1 LGVGS
6 VAWLHRFYHTG
17 RPFLLLPGHS
27 RRRLFRHIKVKS
39 TLVSL
44 DGVFES
50 PHVWANEYFDRDAEE
65 FALELLSGV
74 DAMLMGRRTY
84 EFFEQAFPSFRR
96 ESRARRTSDVGR

>member
-1 LGVGS
+1 M
-6 VAWLHRFYHTG
+6 
-17 RPFLLLPGHS
+17 
-27 RRRLFRHIKVKS
+27 RRMIKS

-50 PHVWANEYFDRDAEE
+50 PHVWANEYFDRDAED

-84 EFFEQAFPSFRR
+84 EFFAQAFPSFRR
-96 ESRARRTSDVGR
+96 ERRARRTSDVGR